1 MNRVVMTLVA
11 TLVLAALPEV
21 FAQARPDLS
30 GTWVLNYDKS
40 SRGISGNSP
49 DVVFP
54 SQLIVTQSP
63 TELAVKRTS
72 VRQAPFSAV
81 YKLDGS
87 QVNVEAP
94 AGITE
99 TAEASFDG
107 ATLVIAYRR
116 SFPTPAGEMVTEF
129 KEIWS
134 VSGNVLTI
142 KKTVTQAGESQT
154 ESAAYDKSA

>member
-1 MNRVVMTLVA
+1 MNRLAVTLVA
-11 TLVLAALPEV
+11 TLVLATAAV

-30 GTWVLNYDKS
+30 GTWLLNYERS
-40 SRGISGNSP
+40 GRGISGNSP

-54 SQLIVTQSP
+54 SQLVVTQSL

-87 QVNVEAP
+87 KVNVEAP

-99 TAEASFDG
+99 TAEARFDG
-107 ATLVIAYRR
+107 ATVVITYRR
-116 SFPTPAGEMVTEF
+116 SFSTPAGDMVTDFTEV
-129 KEIWS
+129 WS
-134 VSGNVLTI
+134 VNGNVLTI
-142 KKTVTQAGESQT
+142 KKTVTQEGESQT
-154 ESAAYDKSA
+154 ESAVYEKTV